1 MIGLIVTGHA
11 NFGSG
16 MTSSVNL
23 IGRRCRKAYRYVDF
37 LPTYGTEELTE
48 EIAKAM
54 DELKDCEGI
63 IIFTDLMGG
72 SPFNVAASL
81 GHGKE
86 NVRIVA
92 GTNLPMLVE
101 IVMSRKFM
109 DDLDGLVESVLE
121 TGKEQV
127 TKYEFKQ
134 VVQEESEDGI

>member
-23 IGRRCRKAYRYVDF
+23 IAGEQEAYRYVDF

-63 IIFTDLMGG
+63 IIFTDLWVDRRLTLLLHSDTEKKMY
-72 SPFNVAASL
+72 AL
-81 GHGKE
+81 L
-86 NVRIVA
+86 R
-92 GTNLPMLVE
+92 
-101 IVMSRKFM
+101 
-109 DDLDGLVESVLE
+109 
-121 TGKEQV
+121 
-127 TKYEFKQ
+127 
-134 VVQEESEDGI
+134 VQTCRCS

>member
-23 IGRRCRKAYRYVDF
+23 IAGEQEAYRYVDF

-63 IIFTDLMGG
+63 IIFTA
-72 SPFNVAASL
+72 F
-81 GHGKE
+81 
-86 NVRIVA
+86 RR
-92 GTNLPMLVE
+92 
-101 IVMSRKFM
+101 RKSV
-109 DDLDGLVESVLE
+109 DGNFFIICDP
-121 TGKEQV
+121 
-127 TKYEFKQ
+127 EFKT
-134 VVQEESEDGI
+134 VAVLSS

>member
-23 IGRRCRKAYRYVDF
+23 IAGEQEAYRYVDF

-72 SPFNVAASL
+72 SLLLHSDTEKKMYAL
-81 GHGKE
+81 L
-86 NVRIVA
+86 R
-92 GTNLPMLVE
+92 
-101 IVMSRKFM
+101 
-109 DDLDGLVESVLE
+109 
-121 TGKEQV
+121 
-127 TKYEFKQ
+127 
-134 VVQEESEDGI
+134 VQTCRCS

>member
-23 IGRRCRKAYRYVDF
+23 IAGEQEAYRYVDF

-72 SPFNVAASL
+72 SPFNSDTEKKMYAL
-81 GHGKE
+81 L
-86 NVRIVA
+86 R
-92 GTNLPMLVE
+92 
-101 IVMSRKFM
+101 
-109 DDLDGLVESVLE
+109 
-121 TGKEQV
+121 
-127 TKYEFKQ
+127 
-134 VVQEESEDGI
+134 VQTCRCS

>member
-1 MIGLIVTGHA
+1 MIGLLVTGHA

-23 IGRRCRKAYRYVDF
+23 IAGEQEAYRYVDF
-37 LPTYGTEELTE
+37 LPTYSTEDLTRELT
-48 EIAKAM
+48 KALE
-54 DELKDCEGI
+54 ELKDCEGV

-72 SPFNVAASL
+72 TPFNVSAQI

-86 NVRIVA
+86 NIRIVA

-109 DDLDGLVESVLE
+109 DDLDGLVDSVLE

-134 VVQEESEDGI
+134 VVQEAPDDGI

>member
-1 MIGLIVTGHA
+1 MIGLLVTGHA

-23 IGRRCRKAYRYVDF
+23 IAGEQDDYQYVDF
-37 LPTYGTEELTE
+37 LPTYSTEDLTR
-48 EIAKAM
+48 EISKALDM
-54 DELKDCEGI
+54 LKDCEGV

-72 SPFNVAASL
+72 TPFNVSAQL

-86 NVRIVA
+86 NIRIVA

-109 DDLDGLVESVLE
+109 NDLDGLVDSVLE

-127 TKYEFKQ
+127 IKYEFKQ
-134 VVQEESEDGI
+134 VVQEASDDGI

>member
-23 IGRRCRKAYRYVDF
+23 IAGEQEAYRYVDF

-63 IIFTDLMGG
+63 IIFTVLMGG
-72 SPFNVAASL
+72 SPFNVAASRTRKRKCTHCC
-81 GHGKE
+81 GYKPADARRDR
-86 NVRIVA
+86 NVA
-92 GTNLPMLVE
+92 
-101 IVMSRKFM
+101 
-109 DDLDGLVESVLE
+109 
-121 TGKEQV
+121 
-127 TKYEFKQ
+127 
-134 VVQEESEDGI
+134 

>member
-23 IGRRCRKAYRYVDF
+23 IAGEQEAYRYVDF

-81 GHGKE
+81 GLGKE

-109 DDLDGLVESVLE
+109 DDLDGLLESVLE

>member
-23 IGRRCRKAYRYVDF
+23 IAGEQEAYRYVDF

-54 DELKDCEGI
+54 DELKDCEE
-63 IIFTDLMGG
+63 LL
-72 SPFNVAASL
+72 SL
-81 GHGKE
+81 QIGWVDRRLTLSLHSDTEKKMYALLR
-86 NVRIVA
+86 VQ
-92 GTNLPMLVE
+92 NLPMLVE

-109 DDLDGLVESVLE
+109 DDLDGLVESVR
-121 TGKEQV
+121 
-127 TKYEFKQ
+127 
-134 VVQEESEDGI
+134 QEKSR

>member
-23 IGRRCRKAYRYVDF
+23 IAGEQEAYRYVDF

-72 SPFNVAASL
+72 SPFNVARFTRTRKRKCTHCCGYKPADARRDR
-81 GHGKE
+81 
-86 NVRIVA
+86 NVA
-92 GTNLPMLVE
+92 
-101 IVMSRKFM
+101 
-109 DDLDGLVESVLE
+109 
-121 TGKEQV
+121 
-127 TKYEFKQ
+127 
-134 VVQEESEDGI
+134 

>member
-1 MIGLIVTGHA
+1 MIGLLVTGHA

-23 IGRRCRKAYRYVDF
+23 IAGEQEAYRYVDF
-37 LPTYGTEELTE
+37 LPTYSTEELTRE
-48 EIAKAM
+48 LTKALE
-54 DELKDCEGI
+54 ELKDCEGV

-72 SPFNVAASL
+72 TPFNVSAQI

-86 NVRIVA
+86 NIRIVA

-109 DDLDGLVESVLE
+109 DDLDGLVDSVLE

-134 VVQEESEDGI
+134 VVQEASGDGI

>member
-23 IGRRCRKAYRYVDF
+23 IAGEQEAYRYVDF

-72 SPFNVAASL
+72 SRLTLLLHSDTEKKMYAL
-81 GHGKE
+81 L
-86 NVRIVA
+86 R
-92 GTNLPMLVE
+92 
-101 IVMSRKFM
+101 
-109 DDLDGLVESVLE
+109 
-121 TGKEQV
+121 
-127 TKYEFKQ
+127 
-134 VVQEESEDGI
+134 VQTCRCS